1 MKYTLIIFAVA
12 VFFASCSNS
21 ADTNQSSGVDT
32 TDFEVEVAMLP
43 FEQSF
48 PELNQYYSSQDSSFD
63 PEKFEPGEVL
73 IKENSGLALD
83 TSEYRIYKPYYLYN
97 ADSSFALDLV
107 SYNYLP
113 VERKGKTL
121 MADQGPDFEAA
132 IIDLKNKERS
142 RLLFFGPSGTAILDA
157 KWIDASTV
165 VMAGA
170 VDWNDG
176 DSLRPAAWKYNAIEK
191 TWQQYNYPEMIR
203 ADWSKYGKRLYQ
215 LK

>member
-1 MKYTLIIFAVA
+1 MKYTLTIIGAALFL
-12 VFFASCSNS
+12 ASCSNS
-21 ADTNQSSGVDT
+21 ADTDKKTTIDS
-32 TDFEVEVAMLP
+32 TDFEVEVVMLP
-43 FEQSF
+43 FDQSF
-48 PELNQYYSSQDSSFD
+48 PELNQYYTTQDSSFD
-63 PEKFEPGEVL
+63 AGKFEPGEVL
-73 IKENSGLALD
+73 IKENTGLALD
-83 TSEYRIYKPYYLYN
+83 TSEFRIYKPYYLYN

-142 RLLFFGPSGTAILDA
+142 RLLFFGPSGATILDA
-157 KWIDASTV
+157 KWTDASTV
-165 VMAGA
+165 IMAGA
-170 VDWNDG
+170 VDWNNG
-176 DSLRPAAWKYNAIEK
+176 DSLRPSVWKYNAVEK
-191 TWQQYNYPEMIR
+191 TWQQYIYPQMIR